1 MSLNSINTNSGAY
14 IALESLNATNAAL
27 TTTQNR
33 VSSGLK
39 VASAKDNAALFAIAQ
54 NERSQVTALDSVTD
68 SLNRGQSV
76 ADTASAAGQSI
87 SDLVTQLKAKA
98 LAYSDTSNSTADQAA
113 YAQEYASLYAQIA
126 TTTSN
131 AGFDGV
137 NLIDGST
144 GAVSALSNAAGTNPI
159 AIAHQNLTT
168 GTGGALAGIPATLT
182 GGTVSTAQLASFDTA
197 LSSVNSSLSV
207 LGTGSKQ
214 LANHLTFISTLQDN
228 LNTGIGN
235 LVDAD
240 VAKESANLTAL
251 QTKQQLGIQALSI
264 ANSSSS
270 TLLSLFREL
279 IGRRD
284 VGAPLRR
291 RPARKTIRVL
301 RAHVRTSQKA
311 PAAQAGAVKEMV
323 QPVSSPP
330 FGASRPRPLSHPRRR
345 DVSSAGAL
353 HSAPARAA
361 QAPEAAPP
369 PPAAKSSSQVLSVGG
384 GAARINGAFVYTLR
398 DTDSGQAG
406 GGDPP

>member
-14 IALESLNATNAAL
+14 VALESLNATNAQL
-27 TTTQNR
+27 TITQNR

-39 VASAKDNAALFAIAQ
+39 VASSKDNAALFAIAQ
-54 NERSQVTALDSVTD
+54 NERSQVTALDSVKD

-76 ADTASAAGQSI
+76 ADTASAAGQAV

-126 TTTSN
+126 TTTAN

-144 GAVSALSNAAGTNPI
+144 GAVSALSNASGTNSI

-168 GTGGALAGIPATLT
+168 GTGGALANIPTALT
-182 GGTVSTAQLASFDTA
+182 GTITTAQLASFDTA
-197 LSSVNSSLSV
+197 LSSVNTSLSV

-214 LANHLTFISTLQDN
+214 LANQLTFTSTLQDN

-270 TLLSLFREL
+270 TLLSLFR
-279 IGRRD
+279 
-284 VGAPLRR
+284 
-291 RPARKTIRVL
+291 
-301 RAHVRTSQKA
+301 S
-311 PAAQAGAVKEMV
+311 
-323 QPVSSPP
+323 
-330 FGASRPRPLSHPRRR
+330 
-345 DVSSAGAL
+345 
-353 HSAPARAA
+353 
-361 QAPEAAPP
+361 
-369 PPAAKSSSQVLSVGG
+369 
-384 GAARINGAFVYTLR
+384 
-398 DTDSGQAG
+398 
-406 GGDPP
+406 